1 MNIDLIK
8 LQDDIKRVERLV
20 KDQYKLLAY
29 LADREQER
37 EDRERSEQ
45 EATETAMLKELDQ
58 VIVRDKAQEQK
69 LKSTLFKG
77 AIMRAKNA
85 ND

>member
-8 LQDDIKRVERLV
+8 LQDEIKRVERLV

-37 EDRERSEQ
+37 EDRE
-45 EATETAMLKELDQ
+45 KEEESY
-58 VIVRDKAQEQK
+58 V
-69 LKSTLFKG
+69 
-77 AIMRAKNA
+77 
-85 ND
+85 

>member
-29 LADREQER
+29 LADREKER
-37 EDRERSEQ
+37 EDRE
-45 EATETAMLKELDQ
+45 KEEEESY
-58 VIVRDKAQEQK
+58 V
-69 LKSTLFKG
+69 
-77 AIMRAKNA
+77 
-85 ND
+85 

>member
-29 LADREQER
+29 LTDREQER
-37 EDRERSEQ
+37 EDRE
-45 EATETAMLKELDQ
+45 KEEESY
-58 VIVRDKAQEQK
+58 V
-69 LKSTLFKG
+69 
-77 AIMRAKNA
+77 
-85 ND
+85 

>member
-37 EDRERSEQ
+37 EDRE
-45 EATETAMLKELDQ
+45 KEEESY
-58 VIVRDKAQEQK
+58 V
-69 LKSTLFKG
+69 
-77 AIMRAKNA
+77 
-85 ND
+85 

>member
-37 EDRERSEQ
+37 EDRERSER
-45 EATETAMLKELDQ
+45 EAKETAMLKELDQ
-58 VIVRDKAQEQK
+58 VIARDKAQEK
-69 LKSTLFKG
+69 
-77 AIMRAKNA
+77 I
-85 ND
+85 